1 MFALPPAFE
10 EKMKKILKEEYPAF
24 REGYELPRKFGLRI
38 NRDKITPE
46 EFEKLAPFELTP
58 IPWVDNGFY
67 YGENDRPSRHPFYYS
82 GLYYLQEPSAM
93 TPANILPVNPG
104 DKVLDLCAAPGGK
117 ATELGAKLHGK
128 GLLAA
133 NDISGP
139 RARALLKNV
148 EVFGI
153 PNSLILNE
161 VPAKLA
167 ENFPEF
173 FDKILVDAPC
183 SGEGMFRKD
192 PDTAKA
198 WKPEKPLECAR
209 MQKEIILR
217 AADMLRPG
225 GMLLYSTCT
234 FSPEENEQMISF
246 LMKERPEF
254 EILPI
259 PNRYE
264 GFAPGRP
271 ELIEKEWLPSE
282 LWEKDIFDDLT
293 EEQKTSLKNCVR
305 IWPHRMGGEGHF
317 LALLGKKDENG
328 QLPDVKETAEECG
341 AAERTLFCERKE
353 EKEFQEK
360 NGENDSVKKLQ
371 EETAKEKKG
380 KKNRKRQA
388 SSAEIVTGKKSGD
401 LTPFLTFAEDLNVD
415 WDLTRVEVRKGQV
428 YYVPSESAA
437 VRGLVFLR
445 NGLYLGEIRKDRFEP
460 SQALAAS
467 LKKAEYR
474 NTIDLPADDERIF
487 HYLKGETIEIEPEE
501 ARAPKG
507 WQLLCVSGYPLGWGK
522 LVNGLL
528 KNKFLASWRLS

>member
-24 REGYELPRKFGLRI
+24 REGYELPRKFGLRV

-46 EFEKLAPFELTP
+46 KFAELAPFELTP

-67 YGENDRPSRHPFYYS
+67 YGEDDRPSRHPFYYC

-93 TPANILPVNPG
+93 TPASILPVNPG

-209 MQKEIILR
+209 MQQEIILR

-225 GMLLYSTCT
+225 GRLLYSTCT

-254 EILPI
+254 EVLPI

-264 GFAPGRP
+264 GFAAGRP
-271 ELIEKEWLPSE
+271 DLIEKEWLPAE
-282 LWEKDIFDDLT
+282 LWEEDVFDNLT
-293 EEQKTSLKNCVR
+293 KEQKASLTNCAR

-317 LALLGKKDENG
+317 LALLGKKGDALE
-328 QLPDVKETAEECG
+328 PAMEEP
-341 AAERTLFCERKE
+341 
-353 EKEFQEK
+353 
-360 NGENDSVKKLQ
+360 VV
-371 EETAKEKKG
+371 KKG
-380 KKNRKRQA
+380 KKNRKEKQTD
-388 SSAEIVTGKKSGD
+388 SAKKLSKE
-401 LTPFLTFAEDLNVD
+401 LTPFLDFAKDLDVD
-415 WDLTRVEVRKGQV
+415 WDFTRVEVRKGQV
-428 YYVPSESAA
+428 YYVPAESAA

-460 SQALAAS
+460 SQALAAA
-467 LKKAEYR
+467 LKKAQYR
-474 NTIDLPADDERIF
+474 HTIDLPADDPRILR
-487 HYLKGETIEIEPEE
+487 YLKGETIEIEPEE
-501 ARAPKG
+501 AKCPKG